1 MELLILKAGFD
12 YIRYKDGAF
21 LRTGLDKASV
31 FPMDRMA
38 LVQDH
43 AEALKDQGFERV
55 SIKKL
60 VLTEE
65 EIGYENG
72 IDRPRKA

>member
-1 MELLILKAGFD
+1 MELLILKSGPD

-31 FPMDRMA
+31 FPMDRMI
-38 LVQDH
+38 LVRQH
-43 AEALKDQGFERV
+43 AETLKNQGFEKV

-65 EIGYENG
+65 EI
-72 IDRPRKA
+72 